1 MDVSVAGW
9 VVVALTVLV
18 GATIQGGIG
27 FGMNVVSVPV
37 IALIAPEVL
46 PVAAIIFGI
55 PISIAMVRHERASV
69 DAAGMAWV
77 VGGRIPGSALGAW
90 VVTVVSTT
98 GLQLVIGGLVLAF
111 VVLSTAAPPI
121 PLRRSTQV
129 AAGVVSGVTGTSAG
143 IGGPPVALLYQRQSG
158 PVVRSTLASTFLVG
172 TFLSL
177 GALLVSGSIG
187 RDGVV
192 VGVACA
198 PLVLAGTRL
207 GRRMHDLLDQG
218 WLRPAVLVF
227 SAVSALLV
235 LADAAL

>member
-55 PISIAMVRHERASV
+55 PISIVMVRHERASV